1 MENVCYYTFSTV
13 CQTLAGAFSFLAA
26 IVLYQLQGM
35 MGKLGLYALSKVFT
49 YSWDPHEPLADARDR
64 GDFLL
69 LADRLRTAHPHGG
82 GTEDAKDIQ
91 CRVKDEILA
100 MAGDIRRL
108 QRDLK
113 ETLATTGWIIAIS
126 LGLLAFTP
134 LIAKSDV
141 AAGGSLLVAIGSA
154 GYCLRLYYRLAAGMT
169 GEGAGHAAGREPVA
183 SGPAAL
189 PYSSGETPA
198 SYAIETFEPDTGEW
212 TVRAEGERAWALIEP
227 LDWRGPPT
235 VEVQAVLDQHR
246 EIFKLYW
253 TAAQAA
259 EAASQ
264 QGEGWRVVRA
274 RVRPAGDTSARP
286 S

>member
-1 MENVCYYTFSTV
+1 
-13 CQTLAGAFSFLAA
+13 
-26 IVLYQLQGM
+26 
-35 MGKLGLYALSKVFT
+35 
-49 YSWDPHEPLADARDR
+49 LADARDR

-91 CRVKDEILA
+91 RRVKDEILA

-134 LIAKSDV
+134 LIARSYV
-141 AAGGSLLVAIGSA
+141 AAGGALLAAVGPA
-154 GYCLRLYYRLAAGMT
+154 GYCLWLYYRLAVGITEKAV
-169 GEGAGHAAGREPVA
+169 GHAAGGESVA
-183 SGPAAL
+183 SGPAAS
-189 PYSSGETPA
+189 PYSSGESPV

-212 TVRAEGERAWALIEP
+212 TVRAEGERARALIEP
-227 LDWRGPPT
+227 LTWTPT
-235 VEVQAVLDQHR
+235 IRWGDPGAVEVRAVLDQHR
-246 EIFKLYW
+246 EIDKLYS

-274 RVRPAGDTSARP
+274 RVRPVQGEDTPGRP